1 MKPKSTT
8 NARSKKDIMTE
19 GRVFEPVDPVA
30 LRGDVVRVDH
40 EELILSDSSAD
51 IAYGFDRDT
60 ATTRLESRVDLGEAA
75 CEAEPPRDDSEAGTE
90 CYSDAWLVEKTR
102 GGDDEAFA
110 RLVFRYERK
119 LIRVLNR
126 LVHDEESARDLAQ
139 ETFWKVYTQLDRFDT
154 ARRFGPW
161 LFRIGVNLGVDHL
174 RRRES
179 TSLISSHRK
188 GSGGF
193 EPTIPDP
200 RNRREIVQEVRHVL
214 ALLPMPY
221 RTILILRDLEGFS
234 SAEAAAIVG
243 RREATI
249 RWRLARARDQF
260 REIWRRRQDSS
271 RQEKSDVE

>member
-1 MKPKSTT
+1 M
-8 NARSKKDIMTE
+8 RS
-19 GRVFEPVDPVA
+19 GRASRGLVAVGFEDS
-30 LRGDVVRVDH
+30 
-40 EELILSDSSAD
+40 ILSDSSSD
-51 IAYGFDRDT
+51 IAHGLDRDASARRGSFVDPSGT
-60 ATTRLESRVDLGEAA
+60 ASG
-75 CEAEPPRDDSEAGTE
+75 AEPLRDDSVPGDERF
-90 CYSDAWLVEKTR
+90 SDAWLVERTR

-139 ETFWKVYTQLDRFDT
+139 ETFWKVYTRLDRFDT

-174 RRRES
+174 RRREP
-179 TSLISSHRK
+179 TSFLSSNRK
-188 GSGGF
+188 GSAGSGGF

-234 SAEAAAIVG
+234 SAEVAAIVG